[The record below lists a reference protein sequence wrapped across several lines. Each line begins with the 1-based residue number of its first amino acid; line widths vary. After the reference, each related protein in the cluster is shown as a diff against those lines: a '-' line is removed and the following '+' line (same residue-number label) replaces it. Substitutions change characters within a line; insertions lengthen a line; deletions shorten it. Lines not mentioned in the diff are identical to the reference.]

1 MEGLPGTASWAY
13 HLGVDGFD
21 NIREAGAPWDARF
34 AFRPDRQI
42 SRSSTHQLPGG
53 ASFSITWSR
62 LKLAAFWRGGYSWNV
77 ARKLPT

>member
-1 MEGLPGTASWAY
+1 ML
-13 HLGVDGFD
+13 
-21 NIREAGAPWDARF
+21 EAGSVIRAARASQQEVRKRAPRGTPASKTCLIPQF
-34 AFRPDRQI
+34 SRQP
-42 SRSSTHQLPGG
+42 LGG